1 MDFHLP
7 DAEYVGMWA
16 RAFILTQVIE
26 VPIYTAVAW
35 KRAPTWRLALS
46 AFCCT
51 AITHPLLW
59 FVWPFVVRDYT
70 AYVISGELLIAAAET
85 LIFFALI
92 PKLTLPRAVA
102 AAFLAN
108 AASYGIG
115 HFLRVVGLFG

>member
-7 DAEYVGMWA
+7 DAEYVALWA
-16 RAFILTQVIE
+16 RAFCLTQVME
-26 VPIYTAVAW
+26 VPIYTAIAW
-35 KRAPTWRLALS
+35 KRAPAWRLALA
-46 AFCCT
+46 AFACT

-92 PKLTLPRAVA
+92 PKLTLPRAIA

-108 AASYGIG
+108 AVSYGVG
-115 HFLRVVGLFG
+115 QLLHALGLFS